1 MNIHNIST
9 ISRYETKL
17 LRRSWLFRIFA
28 VLSLLI
34 IVFFQISLQS
44 NIFGWYQRSMIAMPS
59 SIPFVNIYLFNIA
72 QSVIAIFLAGGFLKR
87 DQKLDTAEVIYVRP
101 MSNADYII
109 GKTWGIIR
117 VFVSL
122 NIIALIIAGFIHI
135 FASDSPFA
143 FFPYIF
149 YLLTLSIPSLVFIL
163 GLSFVIMSFVRNQA
177 VTFIIMLGFIGGTLL
192 YLGGVEHGTF
202 DFFALTIPNMFSEML
217 GHTNLAP
224 YLTQR
229 FTFLFLG
236 MGLLSFTVALVN
248 RLPLHPKKNI
258 LLNIVGCAIIILG
271 LGCGYVYYSTYHH
284 IGNQRQLYSDKY
296 QKYNT
301 MDKVNLIS
309 QNIAYSQNNKE
320 ITITANLEVQN
331 RNHKIINNVLF
342 YLNPSLKVEKLTS
355 KGEEVAFER
364 DAQVIVADYQLRPYE
379 TVDFQISYR
388 GTIDENVCYLDIT
401 DEEYYD
407 TQNGST
413 ILRFGKNYAYVLD
426 KFTLLTPESLW
437 YPTTF
442 PPVNP
447 EAPYNIR
454 KNFANFS
461 LKVYNPKERV
471 VLSQGTPSQSGDTT
485 VFTNN
490 DALLGIS
497 LAIGDYEKKSVTV
510 DSVEIE
516 LYNFKGHDYF
526 SKDFP
531 HMADTLVGFLT
542 DIKSEYEMR
551 KGRKYPFQKLVLAET
566 PVSYAGYVRNWKGNS
581 EQMQPEMVF
590 LPELAAT
597 LPRSDFK
604 ASVKRMRQWAQ
615 NDSRGGPSEEID
627 FEMFT
632 LRDFIRSV
640 FQSEETYQE
649 AGNAFVNMFTSGW
662 SGTSKLNKFDISSM
676 YFNYA
681 NSIYSQDFPIIDIV
695 MNTMLKQEET
705 SSRPRWFRMFAG
717 MGDSQRASAYLNGKS
732 FEQAVLDN
740 TLSTEV
746 FYEMMKLKGIYLRN
760 YVTSRV
766 ASDEFKKFM
775 SDFSQK
781 YKFQEVNF
789 TRLNNEF
796 IRKFKFNLMDFIPG
810 WYSINATPLFIV
822 KKIDADEVAIDE
834 YTKYMVHFQV
844 YNPTKVDGII
854 SVTVEQGGFMG
865 GGPWGGRGR
874 GRAAQM
880 EENPPKNFL
889 IEARSYKEIKILCDN
904 RPSNLTIN
912 TNIAQNLPSEIMH
925 NFAKV
930 TTTSTDT
937 VTGIFAGDPS
947 AFAFDPKEITVD
959 NEDKGFRVIE
969 SNQKNTLQ
977 SLFKKEEEDKYK
989 NLNFWMPPSKWTATV
1004 GINYYGDYINSA
1016 MYKKSGSGN
1025 NQAEWKTQIQIPGFY
1040 EVFVYNSAN
1049 MDRMMWGRGE
1059 QPKKYQYYTVKHD
1072 DGEEEVS
1079 VETGGRSST
1088 GWVSLGSFHFSNG
1101 EAKVTLSDKGSEP
1114 RQIIVAD
1121 AVKWVYTNNNK

>member
-1 MNIHNIST
+1 MNIHNINT

-44 NIFGWYQRSMIAMPS
+44 NIFGWYRWGMVAMPS

-72 QSVIAIFLAGGFLKR
+72 QSIIAIFLAGNFLKR
-87 DQKLDTAEVIYVRP
+87 DKKLDTAEVIYVRP
-101 MSNADYII
+101 MSNADYIV
-109 GKTWGIIR
+109 GKTWGIIKA
-117 VFVSL
+117 FVSL
-122 NIIALIIAGFIHI
+122 NIIALIIAGFIHV

-143 FFPYIF
+143 FLPYIF
-149 YLLTLSIPSLVFIL
+149 YLLTLSIPSLVFVL
-163 GLSFVIMSFVRNQA
+163 GLSFVVMSFVRNQA
-177 VTFIIMLGFIGGTLL
+177 VTFIIMLGFISGTLL
-192 YLGGVEHGTF
+192 YLGGVEQGTF
-202 DFFALTIPNMFSEML
+202 DFFALTVPNMFSEVL
-217 GHTNLAP
+217 GHTNLVP

-236 MGLLSFTVALVN
+236 MGLLSFTIALVN

-258 LLNIVGCAIIILG
+258 LLNIIGCVIMILG
-271 LGCGYVYYSTYHH
+271 LGCGYSYYSTYHH
-284 IGNQRQLYSDKY
+284 IDNQRHLYSEKY
-296 QKYNT
+296 QKYNIA
-301 MDKVNLIS
+301 DKVNLLS
-309 QNIAYSQNNKE
+309 QDITYSQNKKE
-320 ITITANLEVQN
+320 ISVTANLQVQN
-331 RNHKIINNVLF
+331 RNHKTINNVLL
-342 YLNPSLKVEKLTS
+342 YLNPSLKVEKLTA
-355 KGEEVAFER
+355 KGQDIPFER
-364 DAQVIVADYQLRPYE
+364 DAQVVVADYKLRPYE
-379 TVDFQISYR
+379 TAELQISYQ
-388 GTIDENVCYLDIT
+388 GTIDENICYLDIT

-407 TQNGST
+407 TQNGNS
-413 ILRFGKNYAYVLD
+413 ILRFGKNYAYVQD
-426 KFTLLTPESLW
+426 KFTLLTPECLW
-437 YPTTF
+437 YPTTL

-454 KNFANFS
+454 KNFATFS
-461 LKVYNPKERV
+461 LKVYNPTERV
-471 VLSQGTPSQSGDTT
+471 VLSQGTSSRSGDTT
-485 VFTNN
+485 LFTN
-490 DALLGIS
+490 AAPLLGVS

-526 SKDFP
+526 SKEFP
-531 HMADTLVGFLT
+531 NMADTLAGFLSDVKT
-542 DIKSEYEMR
+542 EYEMR
-551 KGRKYPFQKLVLAET
+551 KGRKYPFPKLVLAET
-566 PVSYAGYVRNWKGNS
+566 PISYAGYVRNWKGNS

-604 ASVKRMRQWAQ
+604 ASKKRMKMWAQ
-615 NDSRGGPSEEID
+615 NDPRGGSSEDID
-627 FEMFT
+627 LEMNT
-632 LRDFIRSV
+632 IRDFIRSV

-649 AGNAFVNMFTSGW
+649 EGNSFVNMFTSGW
-662 SGTSKLNKFDISSM
+662 SGTSKLNKYDISSM

-681 NSIYSQDFPIIDIV
+681 TSIYSQDFPIIDIV
-695 MNTMLKQEET
+695 MNTMLKQEE
-705 SSRPRWFRMFAG
+705 SNPGRRWFRMFSG

-760 YVTSRV
+760 YITSRV
-766 ASDEFKKFM
+766 PSEDFKKFM
-775 SDFSQK
+775 TDFSQK

-796 IRKFKFNLMDFIPG
+796 IRKFHFNLMDFIPG

-822 KKIDADEVAIDE
+822 KGIDADEVAIGE

-844 YNPTKVDGII
+844 YNPTNIDGII
-854 SVTVEQGGFMG
+854 SVSVEQGGFMR
-865 GGPWGGRGR
+865 GGPGRR

-880 EENPPKNFL
+880 EENPPKNF
-889 IEARSYKEIKILCDN
+889 IIDARSYKEIRILCDD

-912 TNIAQNLPSEIMH
+912 TNIAQNLPSDIMH

-937 VTGIFAGDPS
+937 VSGIFAGNPTV
-947 AFAFDPKEITVD
+947 FAFNPKEITVD

-1025 NQAEWKTQIQIPGFY
+1025 NQAEWNTRIQIPGFY
-1040 EVFVYNSAN
+1040 EVFVYSSPG

-1059 QPKKYQYYTVKHD
+1059 QPKRYQYYTVKHD

-1079 VETGGRSST
+1079 VETGGRNTT
-1088 GWVSLGSFHFSNG
+1088 GWVSLGSFYFSEGN
-1101 EAKVTLSDKGSEP
+1101 AKVTLSDRGSEP
-1114 RQIIVAD
+1114 GQIIIAD
-1121 AVKWVYTNNNK
+1121 AVKWVYTSNNK